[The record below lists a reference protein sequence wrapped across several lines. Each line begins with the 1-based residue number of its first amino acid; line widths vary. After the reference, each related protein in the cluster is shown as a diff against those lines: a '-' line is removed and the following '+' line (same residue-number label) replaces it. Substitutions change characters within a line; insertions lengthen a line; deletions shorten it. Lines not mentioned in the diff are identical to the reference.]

1 MCCLELRDHAVA
13 AALVPGDR
21 RQVSPD
27 ADVHTVKI
35 EDEVE
40 YSTRVPI
47 VPIEMTRIFSPRVP
61 LFIYKYPLIRS
72 RIGCGKY
79 RRRPIRNRA
88 GDLGDMRLIKSIQRV
103 LDIDRLA
110 PVGRP
115 PVDECL
121 QAALHLHFQPDAP

>member
-13 AALVPGDR
+13 AALVPGQATGFTR
-21 RQVSPD
+21 RR
-27 ADVHTVKI
+27 DVHTVKI
-35 EDEVE
+35 EVE

-79 RRRPIRNRA
+79 RRRPERA
-88 GDLGDMRLIKSIQRV
+88 IARAI
-103 LDIDRLA
+103 
-110 PVGRP
+110 
-115 PVDECL
+115 
-121 QAALHLHFQPDAP
+121 

>member
-1 MCCLELRDHAVA
+1 MCGLELREHAVA
-13 AALVPGDR
+13 AALDR
-21 RQVSPD
+21 RQVTTRTCIT
-27 ADVHTVKI
+27 AYG
-35 EDEVE
+35 ENEVE
-40 YSTRVPI
+40 YGTRTDL
-47 VPIEMTRIFSPRVP
+47 PIEMTRLFSPRVP

-72 RIGCGKY
+72 RIGCGKSS
-79 RRRPIRNRA
+79 RRPIRNRYNRA

>member
-13 AALVPGDR
+13 AALVPGQGTGDR
-21 RQVSPD
+21 FHH

-35 EDEVE
+35 EVE

-47 VPIEMTRIFSPRVP
+47 VPIEMTRKFSPRVP

-88 GDLGDMRLIKSIQRV
+88 GDLGDMRLNLS
-103 LDIDRLA
+103 
-110 PVGRP
+110 
-115 PVDECL
+115 
-121 QAALHLHFQPDAP
+121 

>member
-13 AALVPGDR
+13 AALVPGQARGDR
-21 RQVSPD
+21 FHH

-35 EDEVE
+35 EVE

-72 RIGCGKY
+72 RIGCGKC
-79 RRRPIRNRA
+79 RRRGIRNRA
-88 GDLGDMRLIKSIQRV
+88 GDLGDMLLIKSIQRV